1 MKRKRNKKIE
11 RPFFILI
18 AGGTGSGKTT
28 VAEMIAK
35 ASGKRNI
42 LLLSVDNY
50 YKDRS
55 HLTLKEREKINFDD
69 PDAIEWSLLR
79 KQFFE
84 LIKGNPIKM
93 PIYSFKVHTRVGYK
107 NIIPK
112 KIIILEGIFALHDS
126 EINSIAKLKLFVDT
140 DSDIRFI
147 RRLKRDLAER
157 GDRTPEKVIKRW
169 LEMVKPM
176 HDKFIEPTRRNAH
189 IIIPEDPDG
198 KMRGTAIELIKMKI
212 RSLLI

>member
-198 KMRGTAIELIKMKI
+198 KMRGTAIEIIKAKI
-212 RSLLI
+212 KSIL